1 MNKIPTG
8 NNIWHISVDH
18 IDRSFD
24 ELLQELIDDHG
35 FECLGLDLSTSD
47 VVHKAGSGTQI
58 LGKVIKNAL
67 IPKKGKAI
75 VSRVSGNTKTW
86 YINFQVGV
94 NDWKQVT

>member
-1 MNKIPTG
+1 MDEIPTG

-47 VVHKAGSGTQI
+47 VVHKAEPGTRT
-58 LGKVIKNAL
+58 LGQVIKNAL

-75 VSRVSGNTKTW
+75 VSRVSGRKETW
-86 YINFQVGV
+86 YINFQAGID
-94 NDWKQVT
+94 NWKQVA